1 MKLQLSKEFKVGFT
15 VILIAV
21 AMYWLVFF
29 LKGRDIFSRF
39 NTYYAVYEN
48 VEGLTGPVY
57 IQGLKIGTINQ
68 IVYNQKQHRL
78 ELSLSL
84 ESKYKIPANSVA
96 QIYSADLLGTKAIRI
111 VMGDSPQFLADKDTL
126 ATDISLDIINY
137 LSRELPA
144 LREQIGALLTGF
156 ETAMEQVNTVL
167 GSDNR
172 ALLQNSLTGL
182 SATLDHFK
190 SFSAYLN
197 TETPQI
203 RDILNNIK
211 QLTDELGGSS
221 SDIGASLANLRA
233 FTDTLRQADVAGL
246 VQNLDRLIVGL
257 QNPEGSIG
265 QLMDNDELYK
275 KITRLLENVDSL
287 VCQISQN
294 PKKYLK
300 FSVF

>member
-172 ALLQNSLTGL
+172 ALLQNSLADL